1 MVARVMPRRSKTPCS
16 PAPST
21 NRPNP
26 SRKLTL
32 MRRSREGTFGILD
45 IRELFMHSY
54 FLTLFEYADHDP
66 KRSQNDSKIGYC
78 GVVFPVGYVRHRAN
92 VASHVCKVLSDG
104 PAPVYEVFAIRY
116 ASIPDF
122 PVSALI

>member
-1 MVARVMPRRSKTPCS
+1 MVARVIPRRSKTPCS

-26 SRKLTL
+26 SRKLKL

-66 KRSQNDSKIGYC
+66 KRSQNDSKIARR
-78 GVVFPVGYVRHRAN
+78 VPLFSRSFADHRATRPGH
-92 VASHVCKVLSDG
+92 ALADG
-104 PAPVYEVFAIRY
+104 RPAGV
-116 ASIPDF
+116 
-122 PVSALI
+122 